1 MWGMMGMFSKSMYD
15 FINNGIV
22 GKSFSR
28 NFMLHRPND
37 ASMSSCVWPTKRKDT
52 KTSLKMPFATNNDQY
67 ANTYLLLLSF
77 AQLSNYTRRVGGN
90 FLATMGSLGGSG
102 NECKHTSFPSNT
114 ASYKGVE
121 PVFSNNNPEE

>member
-1 MWGMMGMFSKSMYD
+1 MTETFCKSMYD

-28 NFMLHRPND
+28 NFMLHRPKD
-37 ASMSSCVWPTKRKDT
+37 ASISSCVWPTNRKDT
-52 KTSLKMPFATNNDQY
+52 KTSLKMPFATNNNNQY
-67 ANTYLLLLSF
+67 ANTYLLLLSL
-77 AQLSNYTRRVGGN
+77 AQLSNWTRKVGGN
-90 FLATMGSLGGSG
+90 FLAITGSLGGSG

-114 ASYKGVE
+114 ASYRGVE